1 MILLS
6 ELDDKVRLFCFQV
19 LSFGLFYD
27 ILELGFFI
35 PGGLLEAI
43 HEIET
48 LALHCFLK
56 SRTG

>member
-1 MILLS
+1 MILLR

-19 LSFGLFYD
+19 LCFGLLYD
-27 ILELGFFI
+27 ILELGFFV

-56 SRTG
+56 SCSG